1 MNRPIDK
8 DKLDDLAQEYL
19 HLIDAKKGIDQLLK
33 DVKEKIA
40 THPSTPAPGA
50 EVHFS
55 GKRYDFVVKKAA
67 RYKWDEDMVEAA
79 ANNDDAINAIVKHKV
94 TVDTKKLDSL
104 PTKSLTHLLGYADI
118 TDGMITVKVTKKEES
133 E

>member
-1 MNRPIDK
+1 MNRPIDE
-8 DKLDDLAQEYL
+8 DELDQLAQEYL
-19 HLIDAKKGIDQLLK
+19 HCIEAKKGIDQLLRE
-33 DVKEKIA
+33 VKQKISTYKA
-40 THPSTPAPGA
+40 TPAPGA
-50 EVHFS
+50 EAHFS
-55 GKRYDFVVKKAA
+55 GKRYDVVVKKAA

-79 ANNDDAINAIVKHKV
+79 AKNDDAIDAIVKHKV

-118 TDGMITVKVTKKEES
+118 TDGMITVKITEKEEN